1 MNEEIILTKNIAHVH
16 IYKGQDVLL
25 YSRDKVFEVLD
36 NNDTISIILSNFKFF
51 HVLCP
56 TEEFLKK

>member
-25 YSRDKVFEVLD
+25 YSHDKVFEVLD
-36 NNDTISIILSNFKFF
+36 NNDTISIILSKFILLYSF
-51 HVLCP
+51 
-56 TEEFLKK
+56 

>member
-51 HVLCP
+51 HVA
-56 TEEFLKK
+56 EEFHRK